1 MGWERGGGG
10 GGLCTHV
17 LAGNHIYMYSFMP
30 THTHTWQDI
39 SASLIELG
47 SVAKPDARVEAYRAK
62 RRCNIIC
69 QSHEVVMG

>member
-1 MGWERGGGG
+1 MGERGGRGG
-10 GGLCTHV
+10 AVDPGVCGKSYLHV
-17 LAGNHIYMYSFMP
+17 FIHAN
-30 THTHTWQDI
+30 THTHIWQDI

-62 RRCNIIC
+62 RRYHIIC